1 MTLLAMCNTPSL
13 MMQWGGLLLLRY
25 VIAPNGMVY
34 KNGVVQ
40 SSPNKGV
47 HIAELEDTGFVK
59 YCTFN
64 YIVYDLAP
72 GMGLEFPL
80 SRYTVMTDDGSW
92 DF

>member
-1 MTLLAMCNTPSL
+1 MCNTPSL

>member
-1 MTLLAMCNTPSL
+1 
-13 MMQWGGLLLLRY
+13 
-25 VIAPNGMVY
+25 MVY

-72 GMGLEFPL
+72 GMYIVYDLAPGMGLEFPL